1 MKEKIIL
8 VMMALCFIGGIAQ
21 QANAADEMPGLVGIQ
36 YGDEDLEKPEA
47 FVKLS
52 SLEQNW
58 GQNDGFGKQWAGRW
72 QGYITAP
79 ATGDIKF
86 TVETDQTAR
95 IEIDGKTVV
104 NSKGRPA
111 TGNMQM
117 VKGRKYPIVL
127 TYIKQG
133 SQYDCTLKV
142 QWSWAGQ
149 AASVIG
155 GESLVYSAE
164 KMAELK
170 AIAAAAADD
179 GDDNNGNA
187 NKSGGGDNNEE
198 KELTFSDL
206 PAAVQATIKAHLNG
220 AVINDIGSGTD
231 DGKRVYE
238 IEAKLDDDR
247 EMKLTILT
255 NGKLYKKRIDLPLN
269 PKEKMLVAG
278 IIPPSG
284 DTVALWLFDEGD
296 YPHTTITDAS
306 EYAIADLCLMD
317 GGSMAAG
324 KFGSALQVSG
334 SDYALCYAG
343 FAGKVSEEELRE
355 RDGKPSA
362 LWGPTEASGPLL
374 NALSGGG
381 NYTIELWLNLSS
393 TAEDVFI
400 IDMGQAYEPGLSLEL
415 KDGTLLLAN
424 HYSGARAGCSAKLS
438 TGKWQH
444 VAIVLHGPTSECFVD
459 GKSQGKH
466 VSVPH
471 KAVPIPDLEKPD
483 HREHEHRGFKP
494 MSFEQRRQNRFNV
507 AIGSDR
513 HGANS
518 MKGLVDEIRISK
530 VARYS
535 SNFKPTSFSRNY
547 GPNAPK
553 PPVANGPPL
562 LFDPDPVSTP
572 LEFGARKYLFIDD
585 KIIETKSNVQM
596 TMNQPGNKQEIGK
609 DFGIR
614 RSSLRP
620 SVWDVDGVVYM
631 ALPEGYSSR
640 HGITYLATSE
650 DGLNFKMQG
659 LIMPDTPMYGAFF
672 KDINPA
678 VPASEKYKV
687 NSFVSTRGMYFYTSP
702 DGINWRRNESC
713 QLPLRSGGEGECFWD
728 DQRGR
733 YASYIKRD
741 GSFKNREC
749 PRAGGRV
756 GIGFWTKEI
765 LKPWPFHHMNT
776 PYFEGY
782 PFPSVTCE
790 GPVSFPVTKVG
801 EVYRIRAI
809 KYPWAPDVYLA
820 FVWRYSSDNDEVR
833 HVDLGISRDGENW
846 SWFGTNWYIP
856 LGEQE
861 EELTLY
867 GLIRRGDEIW
877 QYVDEG
883 GGHGGSTQRVYY
895 RYTQRLDGFVSL
907 DAGSAVGMATTL
919 PLKFKGS
926 ELALNI
932 KATGSARVAI
942 TDSNGKA
949 IAGFGFDDCTVIKGD
964 FIDKTVTWKSGK
976 SVKTLQGKIV
986 RLKFQMQDAKLYAF
1000 EFKK

>member
-1 MKEKIIL
+1 MKERIIL
-8 VMMALCFIGGIAQ
+8 VVLALCFVAGIAQ
-21 QANAADEMPGLVGIQ
+21 PLSAAGDMPGLIGIQ
-36 YGDEDLEKPEA
+36 YGDEDFEKA
-47 FVKLS
+47 QSFVTLS
-52 SLEQNW
+52 SLGQNW
-58 GQNDGFGKQWAGRW
+58 GQGGNSGYGNQWSAKWEGTIVGPASGNVTFKLENKQSV
-72 QGYITAP
+72 
-79 ATGDIKF
+79 
-86 TVETDQTAR
+86 TV
-95 IEIDGKTVV
+95 EIDGKVVV
-104 NSKGRPA
+104 NSKGA
-111 TGNMQM
+111 TSGSMQM
-117 VKGRKYPIVL
+117 VKGKKYPIAV
-127 TYIKQG
+127 TYVKTG
-133 SQYDCTLKV
+133 SRPQCSLKV
-142 QWSWAGQ
+142 EWSWAGQ
-149 AASVIG
+149 AASVVG
-155 GESLVYSAE
+155 GSSLVHSAK

-170 AIAAAAADD
+170 AIAATIEDDDD
-179 GDDNNGNA
+179 GDDNEGG
-187 NKSGGGDNNEE
+187 GGGDED

-206 PAAVQATIKAHLNG
+206 PAAVQATVMAHLNG
-220 AVINDIGSGTD
+220 AVIDDIDSGTD

-247 EMKLTILT
+247 ELNLTILT

-269 PKEKMLVAG
+269 PKEKILVEG

-317 GGSMAAG
+317 GGSMVAG
-324 KFGSALQVSG
+324 KFGNALQVSG
-334 SDYALCYAG
+334 SDYAVCYGG

-355 RDGKPSA
+355 RDGRPSN
-362 LWGPTEASGPLL
+362 LWGPTEASGALL
-374 NALSGGG
+374 DGLAGKTW
-381 NYTIELWLNLSS
+381 TIEVWLNLS
-393 TAEDVFI
+393 TAADGVTVLDI
-400 IDMGQAYEPGLSLEL
+400 GRAYDPGVTVKLARGALEVV
-415 KDGTLLLAN
+415 N
-424 HYSGARAGCSAKLS
+424 NYAGVKAVCPAKLS
-438 TGKWQH
+438 AGKWQH
-444 VAIVLHGPTSECFVD
+444 DAIVRDGSKVVCFVD
-459 GKSQGKH
+459 GKKQAVG
-466 VSVPH
+466 SV
-471 KAVPIPDLEKPD
+471 ASATVQAIPDLEKPD
-483 HREHEHRGFKP
+483 HREHEERGFKSMKP
-494 MSFEQRRQNRFNV
+494 EQRRKNRFNV
-507 AIGSDR
+507 SVGSDR
-513 HGANS
+513 HGADS
-518 MKGLVDEIRISK
+518 MRGLVDEIRISK

-553 PPVANGPPL
+553 PPIANGPPL
-562 LFDPDPVSTP
+562 LFDPDAVSIP
-572 LEFGARKYLFIDD
+572 LEFGARKYVFIDD
-585 KIIETKSNVQM
+585 KIIETKSNVQIM
-596 TMNQPGNKQEIGK
+596 MNHPGDKQEIGK

-620 SVWDVDGVVYM
+620 SVWDVDGVVHM

-640 HGITYLATSE
+640 HGITYLATSK
-650 DGLNFKMQG
+650 DGLNFEMQG
-659 LIMPDTPMYGAFF
+659 LIMPETPMYGSFF
-672 KDINPA
+672 KDLNPA

-687 NSFVSTRGMYFYTSP
+687 NSFVSTKGMYFYTSP
-702 DGINWRRNESC
+702 DGINWRRNEVC

-741 GSFKNREC
+741 SSFKNREC
-749 PRAGGRV
+749 PRAGGRTGV
-756 GIGFWTKEI
+756 GFWTNEI
-765 LKPWPFHHMNT
+765 LKPWPFHKMNK

-790 GPVSFPVTKVG
+790 GPESFPVTEAG

-833 HVDLGISRDGENW
+833 HIDMGVSRDGDNW
-846 SWFGTNWYIP
+846 TWFGTNWYIP

-907 DAGSAVGMATTL
+907 DAGSAVGTATTL

-926 ELALNI
+926 ELALNV
-932 KATGSARVAI
+932 KAAGSVKVAI

-949 IAGFGFDDCTVIKGD
+949 IAGFGFDDCNVIKGD
-964 FIDKTVTWKSGK
+964 SIDKTVTWKSGK
-976 SVKTLQGKIV
+976 SVKALQGKAV